1 MKRLL
6 VSSLFSFLLLT
17 TAIPAKA
24 QTNASPF
31 AGAPTQYSVD
41 VVTTPKSGTPFVIRM
56 NVDEAKRRTEQE
68 TNNGGLIVILR
79 GDVHMMYTIL
89 VARKLYRVRYFDPK
103 AIESF
108 DVTELAKQIGVTR
121 EKVGTE
127 TINGEVCDKYHY
139 SSETDKGKG
148 SAKNGESH
156 GSTSGFVWISQST
169 HLPVKSET
177 TTATTVWQNLQ
188 VGPQEP
194 SLFMPP
200 TDCKLID

>member
-1 MKRLL
+1 MKRLF
-6 VSSLFSFLLLT
+6 VASLFSFLLLT
-17 TAIPAKA
+17 TAFLAKA
-24 QTNASPF
+24 QTNASPL

-41 VVTTPKSGTPFVIRM
+41 VLTTPKSGTPFLIRM
-56 NVDEAKRRTEQE
+56 YVDEAKRRTEQQ

-79 GDVHMMYTIL
+79 GDVHMMYTVL
-89 VARKLYRVRYFDPK
+89 VARKVYRVSYFDPK

-139 SSETDKGKG
+139 SSETGKEKG
-148 SAKNGESH
+148 STKNAESR
-156 GSTSGFVWISQST
+156 GATSGFVWISQST
-169 HLPVKSET
+169 HLPVKAET
-177 TTATTVWQNLQ
+177 ATATTVWQNLQ
-188 VGPQEP
+188 VGPQET

-200 TDCKLID
+200 TDCKPID